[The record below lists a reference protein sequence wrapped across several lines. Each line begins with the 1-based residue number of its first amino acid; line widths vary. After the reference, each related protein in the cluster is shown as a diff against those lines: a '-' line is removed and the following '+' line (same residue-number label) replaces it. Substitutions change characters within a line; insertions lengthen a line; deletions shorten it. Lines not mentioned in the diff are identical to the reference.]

1 MSFGSSRI
9 HKTEGGDILTF
20 EDGAAINM
28 RGDLNIGTTGRIV
41 SNGTQAAAIA
51 NSTPTT
57 VTSSTITNPVDTPA
71 SADVLRDDLVANTIP
86 SIQTNFTNQLSTINA
101 DFTALAAKVNLIL
114 AALRGAGI
122 IGP

>member
-9 HKTEGGDILTF
+9 HTTEGGDILTF

-51 NSTPTT
+51 NSTPG
-57 VTSSTITNPVDTPA
+57 TITSPADAPA

-86 SIQTNFTNQLSTINA
+86 SIQS